1 MTLKIRVA
9 ARGSRLSLAQVN
21 LFVAALLRRF
31 PDAEVVVK
39 TVKTTGDIY
48 RDLPFTEIGAKGI
61 FEREVNK
68 AVIDGKADVA
78 VHSLKDVPSKV
89 SEALTLAAVL
99 PRDPPYDVL
108 VSRESSRGLQDLP
121 PGAVVGTSS
130 ARRRAMILHLRPDIQ
145 VKPLRGNVDTRLRKL
160 REGLYDAIVLA
171 EAGLVRLGLKVDYI
185 RLPPEKVVPAPAQGI
200 IAVYARRSDQKLLE
214 ALAEISDSR
223 TMVEARA
230 ERAFLASVGGGCHV
244 PLGGYAELTGGRLVM
259 RAGLASP
266 GGERMVYVV
275 EEGDPERPEELG
287 ERVARILRERGRGLL

>member
-1 MTLKIRVA
+1 MALKIRIA

-21 LFVAALLRRF
+21 LFIAALLRRF
-31 PDAEVVVK
+31 PDAEIVVK

-48 RDLPFTEIGAKGI
+48 GDLPFTEIGAKGI
-61 FEREVNK
+61 FEKEVNK
-68 AVIDGKADVA
+68 AVVDGKADVA

-108 VSRESSRGLQDLP
+108 VSREAGKELHDLP
-121 PGAVVGTSS
+121 PGAVIGTSS
-130 ARRRAMILHLRPDIQ
+130 ARRKAMILHLRPDLQ

-171 EAGLVRLGLKVDYI
+171 EAGIVRLGLKVYYA
-185 RLPPEKVVPAPAQGI
+185 RLSPEKVVPAPAQGI
-200 IAVYARRSDQKLLE
+200 IAVYARRSDRQLLE
-214 ALAEISDSR
+214 ALAEISDPK

-244 PLGGYAELTGGRLVM
+244 PLGGYAELASDRLIM

-266 GGERMVYVV
+266 GGEKMIYIV

-287 ERVARILRERGRGLL
+287 ERIARLLREQGRGLL

>member
-1 MTLKIRVA
+1 MTLKIRIA

-31 PDAEVVVK
+31 PDAEVVVR

-48 RDLPFTEIGAKGI
+48 WDLPFTEIGAKGI

-68 AVIDGKADVA
+68 VVIDGKADVA
-78 VHSLKDVPSKV
+78 VHSLKDVPSRV

-108 VSRESSRGLQDLP
+108 VSREGGKGLQDLP
-121 PGAVVGTSS
+121 SGAVVGTSS

-171 EAGLVRLGLKVDYI
+171 EAGIVRLGLKVDYV

-200 IAVYARRSDQKLLE
+200 IAVYARRNDQRLLE
-214 ALAEISDSR
+214 ALAEISDPR

-244 PLGGYAELTGGRLVM
+244 PLGGYAELAGDRLVM

-266 GGERMVYVV
+266 GGERMVYIV

-287 ERVARILRERGRGLL
+287 ERAARLLREQGRGLL